1 MPKRICLRIV
11 NAFDHLL
18 AIILPITTGIGTSIL
33 LVNWAAET
41 KSGASEAIAV
51 VDSILA
57 VILGMV
63 WFVGVATDEMRIS
76 KTPAIAIEFL
86 EGIKEGLA
94 DFSRW
99 LFS

>member
-18 AIILPITTGIGTSIL
+18 AIILPITTGIGTTIL
-33 LVNWAAET
+33 LVNWST
-41 KSGASEAIAV
+41 KSGASEAIAIV
-51 VDSILA
+51 GSSLA
-57 VILGMV
+57 LILGMV

-76 KTPAIAIEFL
+76 KTPAIAIKFL
-86 EGIKEGLA
+86 EGIKECLA
-94 DFSRW
+94 DFGRW